1 MYQNYWFA
9 ALIALGG
16 FSSSAF
22 SQPPPAAGPAAP
34 ESIDP
39 LFNPDPKTLL
49 EGAPEFPII
58 DLTPADR
65 LRGNQSFQNFIGFM
79 GNPTQN
85 IDPRAVTA
93 FWPVF
98 DTVHTSALP
107 ALPSATAQVYGAGVT
122 VALSDRLAFGMNQGG
137 YAQIVLSR
145 NQPGL
150 FPNLQGV
157 LQNRRQYAGLREG
170 WLNLGGFVQY
180 TLIADAERQFLLT
193 AGMRWVAPSGASQLF
208 QGQPPWGLAPYVTVG
223 KEIGLFHVL
232 ATTGFSFPAGS
243 APVNSDFF
251 YLNLHL
257 DRQCFGWFYPLIEFN
272 STYHTTSASLNLPTR
287 FGFIN
292 TDTFSTSGNAVA
304 MAVGANAVLVRNKVE
319 LGAVYSTLIASQHGF
334 SANGLLVKMVF
345 RY

>member
-1 MYQNYWFA
+1 M
-9 ALIALGG
+9 ALGVL
-16 FSSSAF
+16 STSVSA
-22 SQPPPAAGPAAP
+22 QPPAPAVDPASP
-34 ESIDP
+34 EGSDP
-39 LFNPDPKTLL
+39 LFNQDPTTLP
-49 EGAPEFPII
+49 EGAPAFPIN
-58 DLTPADR
+58 DRTLSDR

-79 GNPTQN
+79 SNPTQN
-85 IDPRAVTA
+85 IDPRAVTES
-93 FWPVF
+93 WPVF
-98 DTVHTSALP
+98 DTIHTSAIP
-107 ALPSATAQVYGAGVT
+107 ALPSATAQVYGAGLN
-122 VALSDRLAFGMNQGG
+122 VALSDRLSFGLNQGG
-137 YAQIVLSR
+137 YAQIVFSR

-150 FPNLQGV
+150 FPNLQGI

-170 WLNLGGFVQY
+170 WLNFGGFLQY

-223 KEIGLFHVL
+223 KEIGKFHVL
-232 ATTGFSFPAGS
+232 ATTGFSFAAGS
-243 APVNSDFF
+243 TPVNSDFF

-272 STYHTTSASLNLPTR
+272 STYHTTSASLDLPTR

-292 TDTFSTSGNAVA
+292 TDTFSNSGNAVA
-304 MAVGANAVLVRNKVE
+304 MAVGANAVIVRNKIE
-319 LGAVYSTLIASQHGF
+319 LGAVYSTLIASQRNL